1 MTKQW
6 ELTPEAFDRLL
17 AWLGPDREQAG
28 MKYEDI
34 HHSLVNFFTW
44 RGQSEA
50 EELADET
57 INRVIQKLPGLAET
71 YKGDP
76 ALYFYGVAK
85 KVLLEYGR
93 REFEK
98 EPLPHWEA
106 LKAAEGAH
114 EELGRE
120 FDCLERCLRELKGAD
135 RELVLNYY
143 REEKRVKIESRRNMA
158 EARGYAANNLRVKI
172 HRIRKTLLACVL
184 ACLSKEE
191 AG

>member
-6 ELTPEAFDRLL
+6 VLTAEAFDRLL

-34 HHSLVNFFTW
+34 HHSLVNFFNW

-57 INRVIQKLPGLAET
+57 INRVIQKVPELVAT

-85 KVLLEYGR
+85 KVLLEYRR

-98 EPLPHWEA
+98 EPLPRWEGLA
-106 LKAAEGAH
+106 SAGSEP
-114 EELGRE
+114 EEWGRE
-120 FDCLERCLRELKGAD
+120 FDCLERCLQELSEAD

-143 REEKRVKIESRRNMA
+143 REEKRAKIVSRRDMA
-158 EARGYAANNLRVKI
+158 ETRGYAANNLRVKV
-172 HRIRKTLLACVL
+172 HRIRKTLLACMR
-184 ACLSKEE
+184 ACLSGGD